1 MTELQRTTPE
11 AGQANG
17 GEGTNQSGQAQSDYS
32 MTVQKPNRRPYA
44 RHIPGLEEIPS
55 ELSELPIWC
64 AWKLKQKPGKKPDKV
79 PVSAVDGSEK
89 WSQEGFC
96 TTAERAIHYA
106 ESKPMLQGVG
116 IILYREYG
124 LAGGDTD
131 DCIDEAGEVAPHVA
145 EIIRKADTYTEFSP
159 GLSGF
164 RFIARGS
171 FGGHTGNSKAKGV
184 EFYEDKRF
192 LTFTGHHL
200 EESPFAIE
208 NRDLTELG
216 REYFPDRKA
225 PENTPESAT
234 QGDKMD
240 TMRVLS
246 LVAQIRNEGEGVD
259 YDTWQKVGA
268 AIQYELGPHGF
279 AVFDLWSRRSDKY
292 DKDKTKGTY
301 QSFGNYSR
309 KPATGGSLHY
319 IAEQQEKAAPA
330 IEWPPLVDLDTAAP
344 VPLPVNEWPPVLRNY
359 AQAASRETETPVELP
374 AMLALG
380 VLAVAGQRLADVNI
394 KPGYFEPI
402 NLMIATALPPALRK
416 SAEFKRAVK
425 PLLQWEADTRKRLE
439 PEIKKAESRLAMQ
452 KERIKQQRQM
462 AAKEKDEHKA
472 ASLMDKVIEM
482 EAELPEVPSLPRV
495 YTSDVTTEHLGT
507 MMEHNNGELG
517 LLSAEGGIFETMAG
531 RYNQGVPNIDLYLN
545 GHAGDPVRIDRGSK
559 PAVILDNPRLTI
571 ALAVQPDVLHS
582 LSTKPGFKGRGLLGR
597 FLYALPPSNLGN
609 RSGQGERM
617 DAFTESSFYETVK
630 ALLSAGENK
639 EQRDIIKLSDEAREI
654 WQQCWQDVEAEMG
667 ENGLFEHC
675 RDWAGKLPGAVAR
688 IAALFHIA
696 RHGQD
701 YKASAVSADDM
712 NAAVRTGEALASH
725 ALAVYGLMAA
735 DPDAEGAKILIKWIK
750 RHGLQEFTA
759 RDAFQNHKS
768 RFDRADALEQPL
780 QILTERGYI
789 RPAQDKPQGP
799 GRPSKAYQVN
809 PAIL

>member
-1 MTELQRTTPE
+1 METLKTPE
-11 AGQANG
+11 AGQASGGTYQNG
-17 GEGTNQSGQAQSDYS
+17 QIDYS
-32 MTVQKPNRRPYA
+32 MTVQKPNSRPYA
-44 RHIPGLEEIPS
+44 RHIPGLEEIPP

-96 TTAERAIHYA
+96 TTAEHAIHYA
-106 ESKPMLQGVG
+106 ESKPLLQGVG
-116 IILYREYG
+116 LILFREYG
-124 LAGGDTD
+124 LAGGDAD
-131 DCIDEAGEVAPHVA
+131 NCISETGEVAPHVA
-145 EIIRKADTYTEFSP
+145 EIIQKADTYTEFSP

-164 RFIARGS
+164 RFIARGT
-171 FGGHTGNSKAKGV
+171 FGGHTGNNQGKGV

-192 LTFTGHHL
+192 LTFTGHHI

-208 NRDLTELG
+208 NRDLAELG
-216 REYFPDRKA
+216 RQYFPDREPLENA
-225 PENTPESAT
+225 PESVVK
-234 QGDKMD
+234 GDKMD
-240 TMRVLS
+240 SMRVLS
-246 LVAQIRNEGEGVD
+246 LLSQILNDGEGVD
-259 YDTWQKVGA
+259 YDTWQKTGA
-268 AIQYELGPHGF
+268 AIEHELGPHGF

-292 DKDKTKGTY
+292 DKDKTKSAY
-301 QSFGNYSR
+301 QSFGNYSN

-319 IAEQQEKAAPA
+319 IVQQQEKEAPT
-330 IEWPPLVDLDTAAP
+330 EWPPLVDLDTASP
-344 VPLPVNEWPPVLRNY
+344 IPLPVNKWPPILRDY
-359 AQAASRETETPVELP
+359 AQGASRETETPVELP

-394 KPGYFEPI
+394 RPGYFEPI
-402 NLMIATALPPALRK
+402 NLMIATALPPAMRK
-416 SAEFKRAVK
+416 SAEFKRAIK
-425 PLLQWEADTRKRLE
+425 PLLQWESEARKRLE
-439 PEIKKAESRLAMQ
+439 PEVKLAESRLSMQ
-452 KERIKQQRQM
+452 KERIKQQRQA

-472 ASLMDKVIEM
+472 AALIEKITAM

-531 RYNQGVPNIDLYLN
+531 RYANGVPNIDLYLN

-559 PAVILDNPRLTI
+559 GAVILDNPRLTI

-597 FLYALPPSNLGN
+597 FLYTLPPSNLGS
-609 RSGQGERM
+609 RTGQGERM
-617 DAFTESSFYETVK
+617 EPFTETSFNETVK
-630 ALLSAGENK
+630 ALLSAGEDK
-639 EQRDIIKLSDEAREI
+639 QQRDVIKLSDKAREI

-667 ENGLFEHC
+667 ESGLFEHC

-688 IAALFHIA
+688 MAALFHIT
-696 RHGQD
+696 RHGLD
-701 YKASAVSADDM
+701 YVTSPVSADDM
-712 NAAVRTGEALASH
+712 QAAVLTGEALASH

-735 DPDAEGAKILIKWIK
+735 DPDAEAAKVLIKWMK

-768 RFDRADALEQPL
+768 RFDRADDVDQPL
-780 QILTERGYI
+780 QILAERGYI
-789 RPAQDKPQGP
+789 RLIQPKQQGP
-799 GRPSKAYQVN
+799 GRPSKVYQVN
-809 PAIL
+809 PAVL